1 MKQFLITFIKKN
13 RIVLGIILFFLIWML
28 FFDEYNMIRMR
39 RDNLKL
45 KSFKEESIYLKKKI
59 EEDRMQLDKLQNNM
73 EELERFA
80 REEYLLKKDNE
91 EVYIIIEE

>member
-1 MKQFLITFIKKN
+1 M
-13 RIVLGIILFFLIWML
+13 
-28 FFDEYNMIRMR
+28 
-39 RDNLKL
+39 KL